1 METMKNK
8 YVAAAMAFL
17 LGSFGAHKF
26 YLREAGSG
34 IFYVMLFMMTQE
46 FFPVSAILGLIDG
59 MRYLTMGQEEF
70 DRKFNGGRRGQL
82 PPPIGRRKKRRGN
95 RDYYEYPKRK
105 QRIPKR
111 RKRATVLRSNP
122 FKKSGVKKYKEF
134 DIEEAIVDF
143 EKGLKIQPNDES
155 LHFHLACAY
164 SLLENKEKA
173 FHHIAKAVE
182 TGLTDYKKIQNHDDL
197 AYMRIQPEYEKFK
210 SNGFKEL
217 IEKPNSKK
225 KQESADADEFL
236 LEKLGK
242 LVEMRKRGIVT
253 EADFRIE
260 REKILRK
267 A

>member
-1 METMKNK
+1 MKNK
-8 YVAAAMAFL
+8 YVAAVMAFL
-17 LGSFGAHKF
+17 LGSFGVHKF
-26 YLREAGSG
+26 YLREPGAG

-46 FFPVSAILGLIDG
+46 FFPISSILGIIDG
-59 MRYLTMGQEEF
+59 MRYLTMGQSEF
-70 DRKFNGGRRGQL
+70 DRKFNGGKKAQL
-82 PPPIGRRKKRRGN
+82 PPSLGRRRKKRTGN
-95 RDYYEYPKRK
+95 REYYEYPERGQKS
-105 QRIPKR
+105 RIPKR
-111 RKRATVLRSNP
+111 KRSVLRSNP
-122 FKKSGVKKYKEF
+122 FKKSGLKKYKEF

-173 FHHIAKAVE
+173 FNHVSKAVQS
-182 TGLTDYKKIQNHDDL
+182 GFSDFKKIQNHDDL
-197 AYMRIQPEYEKFK
+197 AYIRIQPEFEKFK
-210 SNGFKEL
+210 ANGFKEKV
-217 IEKPNSKK
+217 EKSKPSKK
-225 KQESADADEFL
+225 ESTEDADEFL

-253 EADFRIE
+253 EADFKIE